1 MIELI
6 VGAGLVTLGVVA
18 VRAIQKQRRRDDDDR
33 SADGRAADAE
43 GTTDESSGDA
53 IPEPAPAT
61 RPRNPR
67 GLRVDD
73 VLLYAD
79 DELWLAGEI
88 HLDEEGF
95 AISLFRTPGS
105 PRSAWVAQLDPE
117 AREVGLLSETD
128 DVPGG
133 VIPTELPIG
142 GLRLTLRRRGQADV
156 RTDGEQLPLVTE
168 RARYAILSGPGGRM
182 AVVVDFEGGDRLA
195 LAGERLGREM
205 LDLLP
210 GGETR

>member
-18 VRAIQKQRRRDDDDR
+18 VRAIQKQRRRDGEDR
-33 SADGRAADAE
+33 GPDGSDMEAE
-43 GTTDESSGDA
+43 PATGDGSGDA
-53 IPEPAPAT
+53 IPEPARAT
-61 RPRNPR
+61 RPKNPR

-105 PRSAWVAQLDPE
+105 ARYTWAAQLDPE
-117 AREVGLLSETD
+117 AREVGILSETEE
-128 DVPGG
+128 VPGG
-133 VIPTELPIG
+133 VVPTELPIG

-156 RTDGEQLPLVTE
+156 RTDGEQLPPTTD

-205 LDLLP
+205 LELLP
-210 GGETR
+210 GGEAR